1 MCEWEECNSF
11 DMATGSTQTV
21 SFHYASWGEQWSVA
35 REKRSGWSS
44 DSVSNIY
51 WILQSSDSHLA
62 NSVDS
67 MGLANWIQSQE

>member
-1 MCEWEECNSF
+1 MSAVFYLAYIRHVGPTSLQYRFPLMCEWEECNSF

-35 REKRSGWSS
+35 RDRRSGWSS

-51 WILQSSDSHLA
+51 
-62 NSVDS
+62 
-67 MGLANWIQSQE
+67 